1 MIQIVTDSTSDLSEQ
16 YRREH
21 NITML
26 PLTIHFGSDSY
37 RDTID
42 LDSKNFYS
50 KLREA
55 KELPTTSQVPPG
67 EFEDVFHPMVEQG
80 DEVIVINIAS
90 LLSATYSSAV
100 TAAQNVAPDKI
111 HVIDSNSGS
120 FGTALLV
127 KRAVKLRGE
136 GKLSAKQIADEL
148 NELAPRVRIYAVLD
162 SLKYLKMGG
171 RLSGS
176 AAFIGTL
183 LGIKPM
189 VEVKQGKVNAIAR
202 IRGEKNIIKTLM
214 EHFQNAKPDLS
225 YGVSFGNADAFDL
238 MQDVIKRF
246 EPILEGAETHESDL
260 GAVIGTHTGPGVVGV
275 GFIVGAASDL

>member
-21 NITML
+21 DITML
-26 PLTIHFGSDSY
+26 PLTIHFGSESY

-67 EFEDVFHPMVEQG
+67 EFEDVFRPMVEQG

-238 MQDVIKRF
+238 MQDVIKRV

-275 GFIVGAASDL
+275 GFIVGASSDL

>member
-1 MIQIVTDSTSDLSEQ
+1 MIRIVTDSTSDLSQQ

-21 NITML
+21 DIAML

-42 LDSKNFYS
+42 LNSKNFYN

-67 EFEDVFHPMVEQG
+67 EFEDVIRPMVEQG
-80 DEVIVINIAS
+80 DEVIVITIAS

-100 TAAQNVAPDKI
+100 TAAQDVAPDKV

-120 FGTALLV
+120 FGTALLI
-127 KRAVKLRGE
+127 KRAVKLREE

-148 NELAPRVRIYAVLD
+148 NELAPRVRIYAVVD

-189 VEVKQGKVNAIAR
+189 VEVKHGKVNAIAR
-202 IRGEKNIIKTLM
+202 IRGEKNIIKTLL
-214 EHFQNAKPDLS
+214 EHFLSAKPNLS

-246 EPILEGAETHESDL
+246 EPILSGVEIHESDL

-275 GFIVGAASDL
+275 GFIV